1 MLSCRLL
8 KTFRHRWIMRNLL
21 QVSLLTLKKTLD
33 IVDYD
38 ILLKKLDQNDVKGI
52 TKEWFNSYL
61 IYRKQFVVIEN
72 EISSVET
79 VSTDVLQ
86 GSVLGSVLSLIY
98 INNLNTCIK
107 SSKTHQLADDTSIMQ
122 ANKSLGKLVRHINN
136 DLSDLSYW
144 LRANKLSKRYENLI
158 SNISLFKADHSV

>member
-1 MLSCRLL
+1 M
-8 KTFRHRWIMRNLL
+8 
-21 QVSLLTLKKTLD
+21 
-33 IVDYD
+33 
-38 ILLKKLDQNDVKGI
+38 

-136 DLSDLSYW
+136 DLSNLSYW